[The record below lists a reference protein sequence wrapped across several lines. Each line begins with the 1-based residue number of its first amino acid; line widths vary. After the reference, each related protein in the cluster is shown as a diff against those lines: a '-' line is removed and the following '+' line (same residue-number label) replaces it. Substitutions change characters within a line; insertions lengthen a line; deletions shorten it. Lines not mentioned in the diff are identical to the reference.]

1 MLVTLFLECIQ
12 LIAFLLFAL
21 HKTCLFVTGN
31 LSLHSKEF
39 AYSQYI
45 EDGTENWPS
54 DEDGTENW
62 PSDDDISIIEEM
74 TQVQDLKF
82 RESLQKSKF

>member
-1 MLVTLFLECIQ
+1 MLVTLFSECIQ
-12 LIAFLLFAL
+12 LITFLLFSL

-39 AYSQYI
+39 ASSQYI

-54 DEDGTENW
+54 D
-62 PSDDDISIIEEM
+62 DDITITEEV
-74 TQVQDLKF
+74 TQIQDLQF
-82 RESLQKSKF
+82 HGPLQKSKF

>member
-1 MLVTLFLECIQ
+1 MLVTLFFECIQ
-12 LIAFLLFAL
+12 LIAFMLFTL

-54 DEDGTENW
+54 D
-62 PSDDDISIIEEM
+62 DISIVEEM

-82 RESLQKSKF
+82 RDPLQKSKF

>member
-12 LIAFLLFAL
+12 LIAFSLFFL

-39 AYSQYI
+39 ASSQYI

-54 DEDGTENW
+54 D
-62 PSDDDISIIEEM
+62 DDIPIIEEM
-74 TQVQDLKF
+74 TQVQDLQF
-82 RESLQKSKF
+82 CDLLQKSKF